1 MEFNKFVEKYF
12 DPDDKDGFNEV
23 IFARQAKIAQARE
36 RIKKQ
41 YHFDE
46 DELDELFKVVEK
58 GQFDVEK
65 VRRSFK
71 NEDYVKIGM
80 VKIQAKIIEAE
91 KKMQKEFED
100 KLAKMIKAKY
110 MKYKKIKEELDK
122 QNPFN

>member
-80 VKIQAKIIEAE
+80 VKIQAKIVEAE

>member
-80 VKIQAKIIEAE
+80 VKIQTKIIEAE

>member
-110 MKYKKIKEELDK
+110 MKYKKIKEELDR

>member
-12 DPDDKDGFNEV
+12 APDDKDGFNEV

>member
-110 MKYKKIKEELDK
+110 LKYKKIKEELDK

>member
-122 QNPFN
+122 QNPFH

>member
-71 NEDYVKIGM
+71 NEDYIKIGM